1 MPPPSYYPCAWEVS
15 VESVWPPWEWRVGA
29 NTGSGM
35 VLSYWKWLHH
45 NPNNRAVHPDVATLA
60 QLLVSQLCA
69 DSLCS
74 TLNELE
80 VRECNLWVVCW
91 FTACSLAF
99 FLPAEFLHSNI
110 FPLHLGFLNLKSA
123 CICFFSGNNDKSQF
137 PHIIVTL
144 SIIIASCSMCVFFGN
159 ALCTEYCQSFHL
171 IWECFLWLFCS
182 CTMHLK
188 RCHWW
193 SLFTAVLLPFCGLG
207 KHSGTNS
214 EALCYFL
221 KSPVVSVPGMTTN

>member
-1 MPPPSYYPCAWEVS
+1 MWAIWVSWRMWSSVISWSFLPASESKCSCQTSDVCLSFSLLIAWCQQHVS
-15 VESVWPPWEWRVGA
+15 LRVKCRLRLIIRVHEKWVLKVFDLLEKWRVGA

-91 FTACSLAF
+91 FTARSLGFSYQQSFYIQTFSLSILAF
-99 FLPAEFLHSNI
+99 WI
-110 FPLHLGFLNLKSA
+110 
-123 CICFFSGNNDKSQF
+123 
-137 PHIIVTL
+137 
-144 SIIIASCSMCVFFGN
+144 
-159 ALCTEYCQSFHL
+159 
-171 IWECFLWLFCS
+171 
-182 CTMHLK
+182 
-188 RCHWW
+188 
-193 SLFTAVLLPFCGLG
+193 
-207 KHSGTNS
+207 
-214 EALCYFL
+214 
-221 KSPVVSVPGMTTN
+221 

>member
-1 MPPPSYYPCAWEVS
+1 MCAFHSVFSLRDASSTFHWGLNAASILLSVCMRSEEAGCS
-15 VESVWPPWEWRVGA
+15 VESAWPPWEWRVGA

-45 NPNNRAVHPDVATLA
+45 NPNNRAVHPDVATL

-80 VRECNLWVVCW
+80 VRECNLWVVCC
-91 FTACSLAF
+91 FTARSLGF

-123 CICFFSGNNDKSQF
+123 CICFFQETITN
-137 PHIIVTL
+137 L
-144 SIIIASCSMCVFFGN
+144 
-159 ALCTEYCQSFHL
+159 SFHIL
-171 IWECFLWLFCS
+171 L
-182 CTMHLK
+182 
-188 RCHWW
+188 
-193 SLFTAVLLPFCGLG
+193 SL
-207 KHSGTNS
+207 
-214 EALCYFL
+214 
-221 KSPVVSVPGMTTN
+221 